1 MAVDYSFFCENCR
14 KAETIWKF
22 SKKILNDCIRRKKIQ
37 EAEYQTRVMAL
48 LYCTVAEA
56 YFLKI
61 VHTPGK
67 LTEDEIDEISR
78 TARNGISNAWK
89 KCLEIGL
96 GRCLAKDKTHISNV
110 KRDVGKLIDQY
121 IFDPATIRNRIA
133 HGQWEKAF
141 NSEGTAVNFDVTDK
155 IDKLDVATLEKNK
168 FALVELSQ
176 IMTDI
181 LVSPNKAHIRDYD
194 GYISNL
200 ENELHRR
207 SGWNIETKQT
217 KLKAPLP
224 KMYHTHSED

>member
-1 MAVDYSFFCENCR
+1 M
-14 KAETIWKF
+14 
-22 SKKILNDCIRRKKIQ
+22 
-37 EAEYQTRVMAL
+37 
-48 LYCTVAEA
+48 
-56 YFLKI
+56 
-61 VHTPGK
+61 HTPGK
-67 LTEDEIDEISR
+67 LSEDEIGEISR
-78 TARNGISNAWK
+78 SARSGISNAWK

-96 GRCLAKDKTHISNV
+96 GKCLTEDGTHILNV
-110 KRDVGKLIDQY
+110 KRDVEKLIDQY

-141 NSEGTAVNFDVTDK
+141 NSEGTAVNLDVTEK
-155 IDKLDVATLEKNK
+155 IDTLDIAALEKNK

-200 ENELHRR
+200 ENELLRR

-217 KLKAPLP
+217 KLKALP
-224 KMYHTHSED
+224 EKRCHAHA